1 MSDKE
6 RFTREIEEYW
16 AYEHL
21 HRYYFASQ
29 FVGKKVVLDIASGDG
44 YGSEILSRNALKVF
58 GVDISE
64 NTILNAHQIYKKNNL
79 EFFVGDVLDIP
90 VQDNSIDII
99 TCFETLEHVDE
110 HEKVFQEFKRVLKNN
125 GLLIISSPNKKY
137 YSDESG
143 YQNQYHK
150 KELYKNEFEGL
161 IQYHFKYTYLYKQ
174 STVLASFISSD
185 KPSELNEYFEGDFNE
200 ARQNFNFNIDP
211 IFLIGICT
219 DVPLAANPSNSI
231 FQFSKVLNG
240 MKLPNLIYEF
250 SQLNERISRL
260 NKPRFK
266 RLLQTFKKIVFR
278 H

>member
-6 RFTREIEEYW
+6 RFTKEIQEYW

-64 NTILNAHQIYKKNNL
+64 NTILNAQQSYKKDNL

-90 VQDNSIDII
+90 VKDNSVDII

-143 YQNQYHK
+143 YQNPYHK
-150 KELYKNEFEGL
+150 KELYKNEFEEL
-161 IQYHFKYTYLYKQ
+161 IQNHFKYTYLYKQ

-185 KPSELNEYFEGDFNE
+185 KSSELNQYFEGDFNE
-200 ARQNFNFNIDP
+200 ARQNSNFNIDP

-219 DVPLAANPSNSI
+219 DVPLLSNVTNSI